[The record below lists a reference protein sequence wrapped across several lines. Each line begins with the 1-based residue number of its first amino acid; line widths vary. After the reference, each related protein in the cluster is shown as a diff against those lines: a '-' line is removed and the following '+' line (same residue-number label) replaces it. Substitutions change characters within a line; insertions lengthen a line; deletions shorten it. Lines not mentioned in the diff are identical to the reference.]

1 MSSQN
6 AKNWCFTLNNYTQD
20 EIQQIESLHPTTAS
34 YICFGKETGKEGTI
48 HLQGYIQ
55 LVKKT
60 RLNALKKLIT
70 RAHLEVA
77 KGSATQNKLYCSKE
91 GVFTELGSPTS
102 ERQRSDL
109 ESAKEAI
116 RSGATL
122 KLLREEHSEVMAK
135 YPRFV
140 RDYMADQKDEPEL
153 PNHAL
158 LKWQE
163 ELYQGLKQEPD
174 DRRIFF
180 IVDHDGNKGKTWFIK
195 YYMKLNEKSQV
206 LAMGK
211 QADMAYAL
219 DPDIRVLFI
228 NCTRTQAEFMN
239 YSFLEAVKDGL
250 VFSSKYESRLVKLN
264 KVHVVV
270 MMNTQ
275 PDMNALSKDR
285 YVVVQI

>member
-1 MSSQN
+1 MS
-6 AKNWCFTLNNYTQD
+6 AKNWCFTLNNYTSD
-20 EIQQIESLHPTTAS
+20 ERSFIESLYPETAS
-34 YICFGKETGKEGTI
+34 YLCFGREIGAVGETP

-55 LVKKT
+55 LKKRYRLTGVKK
-60 RLNALKKLIT
+60 LLP

-77 KGSATQNKLYCSKE
+77 KGSPAQNKEYCSKE
-91 GVFTELGSPTS
+91 GDFYEFGSVTRP
-102 ERQRSDL
+102 RQRSDL
-109 ESAKEAI
+109 MDVKEAI
-116 RSGATL
+116 KAGMTM
-122 KLLREEHSEVMAK
+122 KELREHHSEAVAK
-135 YPRFV
+135 YPRFI
-140 RDYMADQKDEPEL
+140 RDYMDDQRAEPEL

-158 LKWQE
+158 LKWQSD
-163 ELYQGLKQEPD
+163 LYQGLKLEPD

-180 IVDHDGNKGKTWFIK
+180 IVDPEGNKGKTWFIK
-195 YYMKLNEKSQV
+195 YYASLHSNSQM

-219 DPDIRVLFI
+219 DPDVRVLFI
-228 NCTRTQAEFMN
+228 NCTRSQAEFMN

-250 VFSSKYESRLVKLN
+250 VFSSKYESRLVRLG

-285 YVVVQI
+285 YVVVNI

>member
-1 MSSQN
+1 MPQI
-6 AKNWCFTLNNYTQD
+6 ARNWCFTLNNYTED
-20 EIQQIESLHPTTAS
+20 EIQQIESLHPTSAS
-34 YICFGKETGKEGTI
+34 YLCFGKETGKEGTP
-48 HLQGYIQ
+48 HLQGYVQ
-55 LVKKT
+55 LSTKKT
-60 RLNALKKLIT
+60 LASVKKLIP

-77 KGSATQNKLYCSKE
+77 KGSPAQNKLYCSKE
-91 GVFTELGSPTS
+91 GDFREYGSETCKGT
-102 ERQRSDL
+102 RNDL

-122 KLLREEHSEVMAK
+122 KQLREEHSEVMAK

-140 RDYMADQKDEPEL
+140 RDYMADQKDEPEI

-250 VFSSKYESRLVKLN
+250 VFSSKYESRLVKLT

-285 YVVVQI
+285 YVVVNI